1 MTDLT
6 AASTLSVQRVRHP
19 LKSRLVQV
27 KRVEQVQPGFVRVTF
42 GGDELEGFMSAS
54 FDDHMKMFFPADP
67 DAKPVK
73 PEISEKGT
81 VFPEG
86 IERPV
91 ARDYTPLHFDAE
103 KLELEVDF
111 VLHEAGPATRW
122 AAQAKPGQYLL
133 IGGPRG
139 SFVIPDAFDWHILL
153 GDETALPA
161 IRRRLRELPA
171 GKRVMVIIETQHS
184 SAHVTLETQA
194 DAHVQW
200 VRPAVD
206 TADGVSALE
215 RAVRRLLMPEG
226 DGFIWAAG
234 EYNVVRRIRQ
244 YLVDEKHVNKQRIRA
259 ASYWR
264 HGEQGAHKNFED

>member
-27 KRVEQVQPGFVRVTF
+27 KRVEHVQPGFVRVTF
-42 GGDELEGFMSAS
+42 GGDELEGFLSAS

-67 DAKPVK
+67 DAKPTK
-73 PEISEKGT
+73 PEAGEKGM

-86 IERPV
+86 VERPV

-139 SFVIPDAFDWHILL
+139 SFVIPEAFDWHVLL

-171 GKRVMVIIETQHS
+171 GKRAMVIIETQHTS
-184 SAHVTLETQA
+184 GHVTLETQA
-194 DAHVQW
+194 DVHVQW

-215 RAVRRLLMPEG
+215 RAVRRLLLPEG

-244 YLVDEKHVNKQRIRA
+244 YLVEEKHINKSRIRA
-259 ASYWR
+259 SSYWR
-264 HGEQGAHKNFED
+264 QGEQGVHKNFED

>member
-1 MTDLT
+1 MSDLST
-6 AASTLSVQRVRHP
+6 ASTLSVQRVRHP

-27 KRVEQVQPGFVRVTF
+27 KRVEHVQPGFVRVVF
-42 GGDELEGFMSAS
+42 GGEELEGFLSAS

-67 DAKPVK
+67 NAKPVK
-73 PEISEKGT
+73 PEISEKGLA
-81 VFPEG
+81 FPEG
-86 IERPV
+86 VERPA

-103 KLELEVDF
+103 KQELEVDF

-122 AAQAKPGQYLL
+122 AAQAKVGQYLL

-139 SFVIPDAFDWHILL
+139 SFVIPEAFDWHVLL

-171 GKRVMVIIETQHS
+171 GKRAMVIIETQHS
-184 SAHVTLETQA
+184 TSHVTLETQA

-215 RAVRRLLMPEG
+215 RATRRLLLPEG

-234 EYNVVRRIRQ
+234 EYNVIRRIRQ
-244 YLVDEKHVNKQRIRA
+244 YLVEEKGVNKNRIRA
-259 ASYWR
+259 SSYWR
-264 HGEQGAHKNFED
+264 QGEQGAHKNFED